1 MYVNLHKVS
10 KQYFSQRF
18 QIPQMKNVDIDQ
30 NYKDLKDGPSRAIL
44 KGVPFLSCARALK
57 HV

>member
-10 KQYFSQRF
+10 KQCFSQRF
-18 QIPQMKNVDIDQ
+18 QIPQMKNVTIDQ

-44 KGVPFLSCARALK
+44 KRVPFLSCARA
-57 HV
+57 